1 MSQYFLTLQEP
12 IHSIRCHP
20 TKDSLEK
27 AAEKSQ
33 KQEDDQLASEKDS
46 QSVVRGAGGSDL
58 AEEAVKSKEGEAKS
72 ASPMP
77 QGGQGEALAVEL
89 DTLSDEAMN
98 ELVSSM
104 IRQAS
109 QDDPDIDFLGL
120 TDEDD
125 AYDSAGNYH
134 DVTTS
139 RDSPA
144 DAQSA
149 DALPDEGTHSSD
161 DEEEDMQEPQI
172 HDFEEL

>member
-1 MSQYFLTLQEP
+1 MTLQEP

-33 KQEDDQLASEKDS
+33 KQEEDRLASDKDS
-46 QSVVRGAGGSDL
+46 QSVDRGVGGSDL
-58 AEEAVKSKEGEAKS
+58 AGETVEGEEGEAKS

-104 IRQAS
+104 IRHAS
-109 QDDPDIDFLGL
+109 QDDPDVDFLGL
-120 TDEDD
+120 TDEGD
-125 AYDSAGNYH
+125 AYDSAGGYQDH
-134 DVTTS
+134 DSTTS
-139 RDSPA
+139 TDSPA

-161 DEEEDMQEPQI
+161 VDEEDMQEPRI